1 MSGRLII
8 VSNRLP
14 LSAQE
19 KHDRLEFTRSNGG
32 LATALASIFD
42 PATARWVGWPGL
54 RRALKTHEIH
64 RAKLPKAYELIG
76 LDDETLRG
84 FYDTIAN
91 GVWWPGLH
99 GLTATIKP
107 TADDWRHAKRA
118 VEAFADQIAASA
130 TPDDTIRV
138 HDYQLFWLPKMLRER
153 GLQNKIG
160 FFLHTPFLISKKVA
174 ASRDFKAAIDSLACV
189 DLLSMQTERDIQN
202 WQNITKNL
210 KTHPRVA
217 AFPIGITA
225 KDFVE
230 RRFSPRVSALAT
242 KYRQKVGR
250 RVVIISIS
258 RLDYTK
264 GLITELEAFREFLR
278 NAKRPQ
284 NYVFRLNVAPS
295 RESVAAYGKLKSDI
309 EMLVD
314 DINNEFSHL
323 KNHRSGIV
331 TKTWTST
338 NSSPGTLLLASI
350 SIHQLP
356 TA

>member
-1 MSGRLII
+1 MR
-8 VSNRLP
+8 
-14 LSAQE
+14 
-19 KHDRLEFTRSNGG
+19 G
-32 LATALASIFD
+32 L
-42 PATARWVGWPGL
+42 
-54 RRALKTHEIH
+54 
-64 RAKLPKAYELIG
+64 
-76 LDDETLRG
+76 
-84 FYDTIAN
+84 YDTIAN

-130 TPDDTIRV
+130 TPDDTIWV

-160 FFLHTPFLISKKVA
+160 FFLHTQFLISKKVA

-189 DLLSMQTERDIQN
+189 DLLGMQTERDIQN

-295 RESVAAYGKLKSDI
+295 RESVAAYGRLKSDI
-309 EMLVD
+309 ETLVD
-314 DINNEFSHL
+314 DINHEFL
-323 KNHRSGIV
+323 
-331 TKTWTST
+331 T
-338 NSSPGTLLLASI
+338 
-350 SIHQLP
+350 
-356 TA
+356 